1 MHGGSSKGQH
11 YLIVMAAPWMR
22 SAMRIFLY
30 QALTKDQER
39 DSSAAAT
46 QLGKAVKEESLD
58 VSGGSRCLRGDSR
71 RFCKATGDNT
81 NI

>member
-1 MHGGSSKGQH
+1 MQGGSSKGEH

-39 DSSAAAT
+39 DSSAAPT
-46 QLGKAVKEESLD
+46 QLGEAVKEASME
-58 VSGGSRCLRGDSR
+58 VSRGSRCLRR
-71 RFCKATGDNT
+71 NWMRFFEAIGEKT